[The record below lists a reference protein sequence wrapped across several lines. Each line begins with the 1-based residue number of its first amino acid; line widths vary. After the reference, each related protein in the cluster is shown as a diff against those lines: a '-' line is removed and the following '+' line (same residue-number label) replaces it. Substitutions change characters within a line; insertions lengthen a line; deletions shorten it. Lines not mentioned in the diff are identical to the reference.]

1 MVKQMNKLDTLYNE
15 GKKLMEQAIDCYSK
29 NKITEAE
36 EYRKKANELYD
47 NADILYCIENT
58 DRDKLYGKNR
68 NFGICYH
75 IFEDSLLKNLNNRNG
90 KKFINEVSNL
100 IKTNK
105 VLKEQFNIY
114 NSICNKKNV
123 SNPESYVDGVLECI
137 SKLNINKSDIR
148 KANEKL
154 IDLIESNT
162 NVNKLLNIDDDTLK
176 LYEAI
181 DFVLTNKKSINNIDE
196 YNKIKDSLVEKFDRD
211 NKDKTDNDTV
221 NEKYETSLSEM
232 TEKYKDLTDDEI
244 KLIEDIISS
253 DKDKSSL
260 FEEYKSE
267 TIGVIDE
274 TIKKAPEE
282 DKEQWLNIKE
292 TLSEKKYNKDTL
304 IDDVLK
310 FVEIQKEI

>member
-15 GKKLMEQAIDCYSK
+15 GKKLMEYAIDCYSK

-36 EYRKKANELYD
+36 EYRKKANELY
-47 NADILYCIENT
+47 NKANILYCIENT

-68 NFGICYH
+68 NFGICYQ

-137 SKLNINKSDIR
+137 SKLNLNKSDIR

-181 DFVLTNKKSINNIDE
+181 DFILTNKKSINNIDE
-196 YNKIKDSLVEKFDRD
+196 YNKIKDSLIEKFDRD

-221 NEKYETSLSEM
+221 NENYETSLSEI

-267 TIGVIDE
+267 TIGEIDE
-274 TIKKAPEE
+274 TIKKASEE

>member
-1 MVKQMNKLDTLYNE
+1 MVKQMSKLDTLYNE

-36 EYRKKANELYD
+36 GYRKKANELY
-47 NADILYCIENT
+47 NKANILYCIENT

-68 NFGICYH
+68 NFGICYQ
-75 IFEDSLLKNLNNRNG
+75 ILEDSLLKNLNNSNG

-100 IKTNK
+100 INSNK
-105 VLKEQFNIY
+105 VLKEQCNIY

-123 SNPESYVDGVLECI
+123 SNPESYVDGVLECV

-148 KANEKL
+148 KANEQL
-154 IDLIESNT
+154 IDLIESNA
-162 NVNKLLNIDDDTLK
+162 NVNKLLDIDDDTLK
-176 LYEAI
+176 LYEEI
-181 DFVLTNKKSINNIDE
+181 DFILTNKKSINNIDE
-196 YNKIKDSLVEKFDRD
+196 YNKIKNNLVEKFDRD
-211 NKDKTDNDTV
+211 NKDNSDNNVVTE
-221 NEKYETSLSEM
+221 NYETSLSEI
-232 TEKYKDLTDDEI
+232 TEKYKDLTDDEL
-244 KLIEDIISS
+244 KLIERIISS
-253 DKDKSSL
+253 DNDKSSL

-267 TIGVIDE
+267 TIGNIDE
-274 TIKKAPEE
+274 AIKSASDE
-282 DKEQWLNIKE
+282 DKGQWLNIKE

>member
-36 EYRKKANELYD
+36 EYRKKANELY
-47 NADILYCIENT
+47 NKADILYCIENT

-68 NFGICYH
+68 NFGICYQ

-100 IKTNK
+100 IKNNK

-123 SNPESYVDGVLECI
+123 SNPESYVDGVLEYV
-137 SKLNINKSDIR
+137 SKLNINKNDIR

-154 IDLIESNT
+154 IDLIESNA
-162 NVNKLLNIDDDTLK
+162 NVNKLLDIDDDTLK
-176 LYEAI
+176 LYEEI
-181 DFVLTNKKSINNIDE
+181 DFILTNKKSINNIDE
-196 YNKIKDSLVEKFDRD
+196 YNKIKNSLVEKFDRD
-211 NKDKTDNDTV
+211 NKDNPDNNTV
-221 NEKYETSLSEM
+221 NENYETSLSEI

-244 KLIEDIISS
+244 KLIEGIISS

-267 TIGVIDE
+267 TIGNIDE
-274 TIKKAPEE
+274 AIKNASDG

-292 TLSEKKYNKDTL
+292 ALSEKKYNKDSL
-304 IDDVLK
+304 IDDILK

>member
-1 MVKQMNKLDTLYNE
+1 MNKLDTLYNE

-196 YNKIKDSLVEKFDRD
+196 YNRIKDSLVEKFDRD

-274 TIKKAPEE
+274 TIKKASEE

>member
-1 MVKQMNKLDTLYNE
+1 MNKLDTLYNE

-36 EYRKKANELYD
+36 EYRKKANELYN

-123 SNPESYVDGVLECI
+123 SDPESYVDGVLECI

-267 TIGVIDE
+267 TIEDIDE
-274 TIKKAPEE
+274 TIKKASEE

>member
-15 GKKLMEQAIDCYSK
+15 GKKLMEHAIDCYSK

-36 EYRKKANELYD
+36 EYRKKANELY
-47 NADILYCIENT
+47 NKANILYCIENT

-68 NFGICYH
+68 NFGICYQ

-137 SKLNINKSDIR
+137 SKLNLNKSDIR

-181 DFVLTNKKSINNIDE
+181 DFILTNKKSINNIDE
-196 YNKIKDSLVEKFDRD
+196 YNRIKDSLIEKFDRD

-221 NEKYETSLSEM
+221 NENYETSLSEM

-267 TIGVIDE
+267 TIGEIDE
-274 TIKKAPEE
+274 TIKKASEE

>member
-196 YNKIKDSLVEKFDRD
+196 YNRIKDSLVEKFDRD

-274 TIKKAPEE
+274 TIKKASEE

>member
-15 GKKLMEQAIDCYSK
+15 GKKLMERAIDCYSK

-36 EYRKKANELYD
+36 EYRKKANELYN

-68 NFGICYH
+68 NLGICYH

-123 SNPESYVDGVLECI
+123 SDPESYVDGVLECI

-267 TIGVIDE
+267 TIGDIDE
-274 TIKKAPEE
+274 TIKKASEE

>member
-15 GKKLMEQAIDCYSK
+15 GKKLMEYAIDCYSK

-36 EYRKKANELYD
+36 EYRKKANELY
-47 NADILYCIENT
+47 NKANILYCIENT

-68 NFGICYH
+68 NFGICYQ

-137 SKLNINKSDIR
+137 SKLNLNKSDIR

-181 DFVLTNKKSINNIDE
+181 DFILTNKKSINNIDE
-196 YNKIKDSLVEKFDRD
+196 YNKIKDSLIEKFDRD

-221 NEKYETSLSEM
+221 NENYETSLSEM

-267 TIGVIDE
+267 TIGEIDE
-274 TIKKAPEE
+274 TIKKASEE

>member
-123 SNPESYVDGVLECI
+123 SDPESYVDGVLECI

-196 YNKIKDSLVEKFDRD
+196 YNKIKDSLVEKFNRD

-267 TIGVIDE
+267 TIGDIDE
-274 TIKKAPEE
+274 TIKKASEE

>member
-1 MVKQMNKLDTLYNE
+1 MNKLDTLYNE

-36 EYRKKANELYD
+36 EYRKKANELY
-47 NADILYCIENT
+47 NKADILYCIENT

-68 NFGICYH
+68 NFGICYQ

-105 VLKEQFNIY
+105 VLKEQFDIY

-137 SKLNINKSDIR
+137 SKLNLNKSDIR

-181 DFVLTNKKSINNIDE
+181 DFILTNKKSINNIDE
-196 YNKIKDSLVEKFDRD
+196 YNKIKASLIEKFDRD

-221 NEKYETSLSEM
+221 NENYETSLSEM

-267 TIGVIDE
+267 TIGEIDE
-274 TIKKAPEE
+274 TIKKASEE

>member
-1 MVKQMNKLDTLYNE
+1 MNKLDTLYNE
-15 GKKLMEQAIDCYSK
+15 GKKLMEYAIDCYSK

-36 EYRKKANELYD
+36 EYRKKANELY
-47 NADILYCIENT
+47 NKANILYCIENT

-68 NFGICYH
+68 NFGICYQ

-105 VLKEQFNIY
+105 VLKEQFDIY

-137 SKLNINKSDIR
+137 SKLNLNKSDIR

-181 DFVLTNKKSINNIDE
+181 DFILTNKKSINNIDE
-196 YNKIKDSLVEKFDRD
+196 YNKIKDSLIEKFDRD

-221 NEKYETSLSEM
+221 NENYETSLSEM

-267 TIGVIDE
+267 TIGEIDE
-274 TIKKAPEE
+274 TIKKASEE

>member
-36 EYRKKANELYD
+36 EYRKKANELYN

-176 LYEAI
+176 LYEEI

-196 YNKIKDSLVEKFDRD
+196 YNKIKDSLVEKFNRD

-274 TIKKAPEE
+274 TIKKASEE

>member
-1 MVKQMNKLDTLYNE
+1 M
-15 GKKLMEQAIDCYSK
+15 
-29 NKITEAE
+29 
-36 EYRKKANELYD
+36 
-47 NADILYCIENT
+47 
-58 DRDKLYGKNR
+58 
-68 NFGICYH
+68 
-75 IFEDSLLKNLNNRNG
+75 
-90 KKFINEVSNL
+90 
-100 IKTNK
+100 
-105 VLKEQFNIY
+105 
-114 NSICNKKNV
+114 
-123 SNPESYVDGVLECI
+123 
-137 SKLNINKSDIR
+137 
-148 KANEKL
+148 
-154 IDLIESNT
+154 
-162 NVNKLLNIDDDTLK
+162 NIDDDTLK

-274 TIKKAPEE
+274 TIKKASEE

>member
-274 TIKKAPEE
+274 TIKKASEE

>member
-1 MVKQMNKLDTLYNE
+1 MNKLDTLYNE
-15 GKKLMEQAIDCYSK
+15 GKKLMEYAIDCYSK

-36 EYRKKANELYD
+36 EYRKKANELY
-47 NADILYCIENT
+47 NKANILYCIENT

-68 NFGICYH
+68 NFGICYQ

-137 SKLNINKSDIR
+137 SKLNLNKSDIR

-181 DFVLTNKKSINNIDE
+181 DFILTNKKSINNIDE
-196 YNKIKDSLVEKFDRD
+196 YNKIKDSLIEKFDRD

-221 NEKYETSLSEM
+221 NENYETSLSEI

-267 TIGVIDE
+267 TIGEIDE
-274 TIKKAPEE
+274 TIKKASEE

>member
-15 GKKLMEQAIDCYSK
+15 GKKLMERAIDCYSK

-36 EYRKKANELYD
+36 EYRKKANELY
-47 NADILYCIENT
+47 NKADILYCIENT

-123 SNPESYVDGVLECI
+123 SDPESYVDGVLECI

-244 KLIEDIISS
+244 KLIEYIISS

-274 TIKKAPEE
+274 TIKKASEE

-310 FVEIQKEI
+310 FVETQKEI